1 MKKASA
7 VLAVAS
13 LAVLGLAACGSSSND
28 NSTTTAASTPAS
40 TTPAGGGGAA
50 GGGSTVDIST
60 PGGSTLAYDQ
70 KDVSAKAGS
79 VTINF
84 DNKEAL
90 QHDVAVADSSGKVLG
105 QTDLVSS
112 GTANATVDLQ
122 PGHLHLLLHRAGPQ
136 GRRHGRNADRQVAR
150 DRRMALAGR
159 CAESHRGS
167 RPLTAG

>member
-7 VLAVAS
+7 VIAA
-13 LAVLGLAACGSSSND
+13 LAVLGLAACGGSSNG
-28 NSTTTAASTPAS
+28 NSTTAASTPAS
-40 TTPAGGGGAA
+40 TTPAGGGAGA

-105 QTDLVSS
+105 QTNLVSS
-112 GTANATVDLQ
+112 GTANATVNLQ
-122 PGHLHLLLHRAGPQ
+122 PGTYTFYCTVPGHREAGME
-136 GRRHGRNADRQVAR
+136 GT
-150 DRRMALAGR
+150 
-159 CAESHRGS
+159 
-167 RPLTAG
+167 LTVK